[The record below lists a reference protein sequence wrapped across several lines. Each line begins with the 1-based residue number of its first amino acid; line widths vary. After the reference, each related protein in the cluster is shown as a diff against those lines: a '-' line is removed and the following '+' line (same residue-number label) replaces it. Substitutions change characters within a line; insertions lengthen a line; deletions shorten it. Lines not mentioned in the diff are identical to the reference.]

1 MEQSTAADDFEARFH
16 ERLQAEKLASLA
28 EFAAGAGHEINNPLA
43 VIAGRA
49 QLLARDEA
57 DPERRRELV
66 LIRTQAL
73 RVHEMIADL
82 MLFARPP
89 EPRFERCDVSRLLGE
104 LVAELRPQAAE
115 HQTSITYQAGDG
127 PLTIQA
133 DPVQLKVALRAV
145 CENALQVLGRGGHI
159 ELLLGPATRASESEN
174 ALATAG
180 FEAVEIVVRDDGPGI
195 PPEVRGHIFDPFYS
209 GRPAG
214 RGLGLGLSKCW
225 RIVNAHGGSIE
236 VTSQVGLG
244 AEFVITLPSSQPAA
258 GARSR

>member
-1 MEQSTAADDFEARFH
+1 MEQLIAADGTALDNIEARFQ

-49 QLLARDEA
+49 QLLERDES

-89 EPRFERCDVSRLLGE
+89 EPRFEQCDVSRLLDE
-104 LVAELRPQAAE
+104 LVAELQPQAAE
-115 HQTSITYQAGDG
+115 RQTALQYQTADG
-127 PLTIQA
+127 PRVIRA
-133 DPVQLKVALRAV
+133 DPVQLKVALRAL
-145 CENALQVLGRGGHI
+145 CENSLQALGRGGHI
-159 ELLLGPATRASESEN
+159 ELSLRNALRTVGGEN
-174 ALATAG
+174 APDTRSV
-180 FEAVEIVVRDDGPGI
+180 EAVQIVVRDDGPGI
-195 PPEVRGHIFDPFYS
+195 PPEIRGHIFDPFYS

-225 RIVNAHGGSIE
+225 RIVTAHGGSIE
-236 VTSQVGLG
+236 LTSQVGLG
-244 AEFVITLPSSQPAA
+244 TEFVVTLPVKS
-258 GARSR
+258 GE

>member
-1 MEQSTAADDFEARFH
+1 VEQPIADDQSEARFQ

-49 QLLARDEA
+49 QLLERGEV

-73 RVHEMIADL
+73 RVHEMIADM

-89 EPRFERCDVSRLLGE
+89 EPRLERCDLSQLLKE
-104 LVAELRPQAAE
+104 VVAELQPQAAE
-115 HQTSITYQAGDG
+115 RHTSLAYQASDG
-127 PLTIQA
+127 ALAIDADAVQL
-133 DPVQLKVALRAV
+133 DPVQLKVALRAM
-145 CENALQVLGRGGHI
+145 CENSLQALGRGGHI
-159 ELLLGPATRASESEN
+159 EVLLRPTTSGI
-174 ALATAG
+174 
-180 FEAVEIVVRDDGPGI
+180 EIVVRDDGPGI
-195 PPEVRGHIFDPFYS
+195 APDVRPHLFDPFYS

-225 RIVNAHGGSIE
+225 RIVTAHGGSID
-236 VTSQVGLG
+236 VNSQVGRG
-244 AEFVITLPSSQPAA
+244 AEFVIRMPWKS
-258 GARSR
+258 G

>member
-1 MEQSTAADDFEARFH
+1 VEQPIAADDFEARF
-16 ERLQAEKLASLA
+16 RQRVQAEKLASLA

-49 QLLARDEA
+49 QLLARDET

-89 EPRFERCDVSRLLGE
+89 QPRFERCDVSQLLGE

-115 HQTSITYQAGDG
+115 RQTAIEYRADAG
-127 PLTIQA
+127 PLPIRA

-145 CENALQVLGRGGHI
+145 CENALQALGRGGRL
-159 ELLLGPATRASESEN
+159 ELALRPLPRVSESAN
-174 ALATAG
+174 TLDAPG
-180 FEAVEIVVRDDGPGI
+180 IEAVEIIVRDDGPGI
-195 PPEVRGHIFDPFYS
+195 PPEARDHIFDPFYS

-225 RIVNAHGGSIE
+225 RIVTAHGGSIE
-236 VTSQVGLG
+236 VTSLAGLG
-244 AEFVITLPSSQPAA
+244 AEFVIRLPGKS
-258 GARSR
+258 G